1 MLTIG
6 PFNAT
11 AGLRHAFFTREGG
24 VSQGI
29 YASLNC
35 GPGSRDDPANVA
47 ENRRRAAQALN
58 VEPDC
63 LLTCYQVHSADA
75 LVVQG
80 PWNGTERPR
89 ADALVTNTAGLAI
102 GILTAD
108 CAPVLL
114 ADRRAGVIAAA
125 HAGWKGALGGILEA
139 TLVAMEGL
147 GARPGE
153 ILAAIGPC
161 ISQRSYEVGP
171 EFFETFLARGEENRG
186 FFRQGRGD
194 RLHFDLRGYVA
205 RRLAQAGVRD
215 IQPLPCDTFSEEE
228 RFFSYRRARKRGETD
243 YGRALSA
250 IALVQ

>member
-114 ADRRAGVIAAA
+114 ADRRAGVIAAG

-161 ISQRSYEVGP
+161 IKIGRASCRERVQMSVG
-171 EFFETFLARGEENRG
+171 GG
-186 FFRQGRGD
+186 
-194 RLHFDLRGYVA
+194 
-205 RRLAQAGVRD
+205 GVRV
-215 IQPLPCDTFSEEE
+215 
-228 RFFSYRRARKRGETD
+228 R
-243 YGRALSA
+243 
-250 IALVQ
+250 